1 MPSGTRLIQ
10 YVQEFNSLFTLW
22 TIIKK
27 WTLFYACDALLLAKS
42 YHRKRCFVKYLFH
55 VIMNMF
61 VLTRGI
67 INDESIKINIHI
79 GKNVLLRSNSTGC
92 RKISVFR
99 VRGLV
104 GDILLTK

>member
-10 YVQEFNSLFTLW
+10 YVKEFNSLFTLW

-67 INDESIKINIHI
+67 INDESIKINIL
-79 GKNVLLRSNSTGC
+79 GRMFYYEV
-92 RKISVFR
+92 
-99 VRGLV
+99 
-104 GDILLTK
+104 ILQGVAKLAYSEFGA